1 MGEVGI
7 AAVLVLVALAVLAL
21 TPVARIGARAAGI
34 AARERTI
41 ARTGK
46 DPADNP
52 VNNAVNA
59 WGDRHPVAA
68 KVAPVAFVVLVAV
81 VVLWLDA

>member
-7 AAVLVLVALAVLAL
+7 AAVLVLVALAFLAL
-21 TPVARIGARAAGI
+21 MPVARTGARAAGV

-46 DPADNP
+46 DPADNL
-52 VNNAVNA
+52 VNNAVNG
-59 WGDRHPVAA
+59 WGERHPVAA
-68 KVAPVAFVVLVAV
+68 KVAPVVFMALVVVAV
-81 VVLWLDA
+81 FWLDA